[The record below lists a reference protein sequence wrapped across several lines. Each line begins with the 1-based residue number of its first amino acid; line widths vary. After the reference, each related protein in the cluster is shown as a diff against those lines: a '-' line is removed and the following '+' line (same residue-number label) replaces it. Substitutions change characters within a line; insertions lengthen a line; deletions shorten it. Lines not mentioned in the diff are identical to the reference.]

1 MAYIGSM
8 TEERQQEALVT
19 YIQLQ
24 YPAVRY
30 CASLGGQYQQYQSQ
44 RSKAIKTG
52 YVKGFPDLQITE
64 ARKGFHGL
72 FIELKSQFFRGCPQT
87 VLVRNAD
94 FPAVRCGRP
103 VFAAVAMAFRMMGGE
118 LTFAASAIRR
128 RR

>member
-44 RSKAIKTG
+44 RSKA
-52 YVKGFPDLQITE
+52 
-64 ARKGFHGL
+64 RKGFHGL
-72 FIELKSQFFRGCPQT
+72 FIELKTKTGRLTKYQQNWIDDLNERGYKAECCYG
-87 VLVRNAD
+87 LEKALDLIDWYLNEK
-94 FPAVRCGRP
+94 G
-103 VFAAVAMAFRMMGGE
+103 
-118 LTFAASAIRR
+118 
-128 RR
+128 

>member
-8 TEERQQEALVT
+8 TEQRQQEALVT

-24 YPAVRY
+24 YPTVRY

-64 ARKGFHGL
+64 ARKGYHGL
-72 FIELKSQFFRGCPQT
+72 FIELKTKTGRLTKYQQNWIDDLNERGYKAECCYG
-87 VLVRNAD
+87 LEKALDLIDWYLNEK
-94 FPAVRCGRP
+94 GK
-103 VFAAVAMAFRMMGGE
+103 
-118 LTFAASAIRR
+118 
-128 RR
+128 